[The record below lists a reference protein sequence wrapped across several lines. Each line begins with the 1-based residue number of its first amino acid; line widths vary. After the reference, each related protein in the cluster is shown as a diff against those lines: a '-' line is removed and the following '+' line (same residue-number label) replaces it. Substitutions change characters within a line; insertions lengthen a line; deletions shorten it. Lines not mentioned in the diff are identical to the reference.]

1 MNTLL
6 LRMAGPMQSWGVQSR
21 FGVRDT
27 GREPS
32 KSGVVGLICAALGRP
47 RSSPL
52 DDLVALKMG
61 VRVDREGSLEVD
73 YHTAQNVRKASG
85 GIKNTELS
93 NRYYLADAAF
103 LVGLESEDLGL
114 LIKMHKALRN
124 PHWLLYLGRKAFVP
138 SPPVY
143 LPDGLKE
150 GESMLD
156 ALAAY
161 PYVGR
166 GDPPEQIRIVLDD
179 LEGEGMRPD
188 VPLSFVD
195 RTFAPRRITTRYLE
209 LNAFSKE
216 AA

>member
-150 GESMLD
+150 GES
-156 ALAAY
+156 
-161 PYVGR
+161 
-166 GDPPEQIRIVLDD
+166 
-179 LEGEGMRPD
+179 
-188 VPLSFVD
+188 
-195 RTFAPRRITTRYLE
+195 ITSIINQFGLQGW
-209 LNAFSKE
+209 
-216 AA
+216 